1 MPLLTSPVGRAA
13 VALAATVFTTASC
26 SAPSDSPSASSSTS
40 TSTESAVPPSAGAGG
55 SYLALGDSVPFG
67 LRTRLPDDEYRDAK
81 NFQGYPELVGKDL
94 GLDVINATCPG
105 ETTASFVDV
114 TAKSNGCENGANTT
128 DGYRDTFPLHVAYD
142 TADQSQL
149 AFAVETLKR
158 ADDVRLVT
166 LQIGANDAF
175 VCQSS
180 TADHCQAPA
189 EYQAMGQTIQA
200 NLGKILST
208 LRGEGQYDGQI
219 VVVDY
224 YAFDYTSSWANAS
237 SLLNSV
243 ISGVASA
250 NGATVAD
257 AFAAFQKAA
266 APSGG
271 NSVKA
276 GLLPPNDVHPTE
288 KGQRLLADTVES
300 VVAD

>member
-26 SAPSDSPSASSSTS
+26 SAPSDGPSASSSSS

-67 LRTRLPDDEYRDAK
+67 LRTRLSDDEYRDAK

-94 GLDVINATCPG
+94 GL
-105 ETTASFVDV
+105 DV

-180 TADHCQAPA
+180 TADHCQNAA
-189 EYQAMGQTIQA
+189 ETRALGETIQT
-200 NLGKILST
+200 NLGRILST

-243 ISGVASA
+243 ISGVATA

-257 AFAAFQKAA
+257 AFTAFQKAA
-266 APSGG
+266 AQSGG
-271 NSVKA
+271 NSVTA